1 MGGIWDP
8 PDGPRITWLPG
19 GLRAVWFKIWVAKVS
34 AGFGILQSWKGY
46 LHGEYTNTV
55 IFIRH
60 FQYQGAYWNTKDM
73 SISDCSINHVPSVKL
88 PTMGHIGEALL
99 FRKSL

>member
-19 GLRAVWFKIWVAKVS
+19 GLRAVWFKSWVAKVS
-34 AGFGILQSWKGY
+34 AGFGILQPWKGY
-46 LHGEYTNTV
+46 LHGEHTNTV

-73 SISDCSINHVPSVKL
+73 SISLYQIAV
-88 PTMGHIGEALL
+88 
-99 FRKSL
+99 